1 MVEDDDTGTEDNESD
16 AFRSRRQTSNSYR
29 SFAGTER
36 FPGLAESEAGELR
49 GRIDELET
57 LVRDKDSE
65 ISRLQEA
72 HKQAQVSP
80 YQAHRDSGRR

>member
-29 SFAGTER
+29 SLAGTER